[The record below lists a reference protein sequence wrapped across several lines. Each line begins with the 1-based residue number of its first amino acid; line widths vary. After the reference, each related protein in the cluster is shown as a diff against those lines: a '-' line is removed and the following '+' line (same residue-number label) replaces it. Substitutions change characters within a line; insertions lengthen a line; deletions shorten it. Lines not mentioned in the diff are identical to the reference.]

1 MRSEETRESEEE
13 RLGRQLDWLFS
24 GYSEND
30 PADELR
36 AIGRYIEYLAQRIDH
51 EKVIVDVQPQL
62 LNQFESVC
70 LLVLDRL
77 QVHPETVRRQ
87 VEEILQDNRLGRTLA
102 LIAMLTP
109 EQRRRLAQPT
119 MLHSLVTRFGG
130 YWARRFG
137 LEDEPLL
144 HHSNLLETKIGLN
157 RVAQILKYAA
167 TVPLLD
173 YDGEARDLRDH
184 YDPSLIGK
192 AKVLAL
198 INVVQTQAA
207 DIEDDAIRLR
217 IETRLSELE
226 REVRKPRPRWGR
238 IIAGFFVLFS
248 FVADLKSVTPKVYD
262 QIYTTIQA
270 IISTLHEEGSVAY
283 QQHRTRRAIP
293 EEPHVA
299 TLPPGPR
306 ARDSDEDGG
315 EA

>member
-1 MRSEETRESEEE
+1 MRTEDVRETEEE
-13 RLGRQLDWLFS
+13 KLRRQLEWLFG
-24 GYSEND
+24 GYSEHD

-36 AIGRYIEYLAQRIDH
+36 TISRYIEYLAERIDH
-51 EKVIVDVQPQL
+51 EKVVVAVQPDL

-77 QVHPETVRRQ
+77 QLHPESVRAQ
-87 VEEILQDNRLGRTLA
+87 VEEILRSEKIARTLA
-102 LIAMLTP
+102 LIAMLSP

-119 MLHSLVTRFGG
+119 VVHAVITRFGG

-137 LEDEPLL
+137 LQDEPLL
-144 HHSNLLETKIGLN
+144 QPSNLLETKIGLN

-173 YDGEARDLRDH
+173 YDSGSRDLRDH

-198 INVVQTQAA
+198 LNVVRTQAA
-207 DIEDDAIRLR
+207 DVEDESVRRKIEARLD
-217 IETRLSELE
+217 ELE
-226 REVRKPRPRWGR
+226 NEVRKARPRWGR
-238 IIAGFFVLFS
+238 IIAGVFVLFS
-248 FVADLKSVTPKVYD
+248 FVADLKSVSPGVYD

-270 IISTLHEEGSVAY
+270 IISTLHEEGSVSH
-283 QQHRTRRAIP
+283 QQNRNRKALP
-293 EEPHVA
+293 AKPQPAV
-299 TLPPGPR
+299 LPPR
-306 ARDSDEDGG
+306 VEITNDVEDG